1 MRKMKED
8 VMWIYVRRVYKAMGM
23 ACAKVLRQNYNWHLR
38 RTARRP
44 VGQE

>member
-38 RTARRP
+38 TARRP